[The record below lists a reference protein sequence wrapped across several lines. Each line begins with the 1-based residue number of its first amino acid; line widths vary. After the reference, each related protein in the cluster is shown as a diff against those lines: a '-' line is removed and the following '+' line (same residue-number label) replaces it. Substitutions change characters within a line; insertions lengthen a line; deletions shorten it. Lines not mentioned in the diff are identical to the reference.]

1 MPLSEFLHQIGILI
15 IKPSSLGDI
24 VHTLP
29 AVAAVRDA
37 YPGAE
42 ITWVINPEWS
52 TPCAQPG
59 RGPHPHFPRGEFAA
73 RMHPGRLAV
82 AEEDAVVAPGRG
94 ARFQGLLRVR

>member
-1 MPLSEFLHQIGILI
+1 LKSEAKSILV

-37 YPGAE
+37 YPHAE

-52 TPCAQPG
+52 TLLRGNPHISARRFQRSECAPD
-59 RGPHPHFPRGEFAA
+59 FV
-73 RMHPGRLAV
+73 AV
-82 AEEDAVVAPGRG
+82 AEEDAIVAPGRG
-94 ARFQGLLRVR
+94 P